1 MTARRRPEEK
11 RSETRRRVPT
21 CRIAWTRPDGT
32 KAFGGWVSDVAE
44 SSVSFVTPKRDTPR
58 PGESIELTFDVGTS
72 AEHYQSVLV
81 ARTAPHDRFFSLV
94 ACQTIRGEG

>member
-1 MTARRRPEEK
+1 
-11 RSETRRRVPT
+11 
-21 CRIAWTRPDGT
+21 
-32 KAFGGWVSDVAE
+32 
-44 SSVSFVTPKRDTPR
+44 VTPKRDTPR